1 MKILLRNSLLRYIII
16 SFTTLIISASSVYA
30 AEVSILAVWGG
41 DEEAGFREL
50 LNGFT
55 AETGIAI
62 NYEGDRDVQEVVK
75 QRLAGGNPPDIAII
89 PRPGEIA
96 ALAKAGAL
104 VPLPDLIDEN
114 YINENYG
121 KGMVDLG
128 IHSGVFYALP
138 VKAISKSTVWY
149 KPQSFNDLGVEIPDT
164 WDELMAIT
172 DKYNA
177 AGKTPW
183 AMGGRD
189 GWTLTDWFENIYV
202 RVAGP
207 EKYHQLFVT
216 HELEWTDASVVEAMG
231 YFRQI
236 VDPESNIL
244 GGGEGSISTGFI
256 EGMDNMLLDK
266 AEMYYEGGFMG
277 GIAKANFPDLTCGE
291 DYAWFTFPS
300 IKPEYGKGIV
310 VGGDFAVVF
319 NDNPDVRAFMKYLA
333 GEKGNTAW
341 ASAPKGAIISVN
353 KNVPLDVYSPCI
365 ALEAADLAGADILVF
380 DGSDMA
386 TPAVGGDA
394 MFVGLQDF
402 VAEPD
407 SVNDVLSFI
416 EDAADNSY

>member
-1 MKILLRNSLLRYIII
+1 MKIKFMQSLLNFAII
-16 SFTTLIISASSVYA
+16 SVTTLIVSITSAFA
-30 AEVSILAVWGG
+30 AGVSILAVWGG
-41 DEEAGFREL
+41 DEEAGFRQL
-50 LNGFT
+50 LDGFT
-55 AETGIAI
+55 AETGIAYT
-62 NYEGDRDVQEVVK
+62 YEGQRDVQEVVK
-75 QRLAGGNPPDIAII
+75 TRLAGGNPPDVAII

-104 VPLPDLIDEN
+104 VPLSTLLDED
-114 YINENYG
+114 YINANYG
-121 KGMVDLG
+121 KAMVDLG
-128 IHSGVFYALP
+128 MHFGEFYALP
-138 VKAISKSTVWY
+138 VKASSKSTFWY
-149 KPQSFNDLGVEIPDT
+149 KPQSFKDLGVETPDT
-164 WDELMAIT
+164 WDELMVIA
-172 DKYNA
+172 DKYLA
-177 AGKTPW
+177 AGKTPF

-236 VDPESNIL
+236 VDPDTKIM
-244 GGGEGSISTGFI
+244 GGAEGAISTGFI
-256 EGMDNMLLDK
+256 EGMDAMLQDK

-277 GIAKANFPDLTCGE
+277 GIAKQNFPDLTCGK
-291 DYAWFTFPS
+291 DYSWFTFPS
-300 IKPEYGKGIV
+300 INPEYGKAIMG
-310 VGGDFAVVF
+310 GGDFAVAF
-319 NDNPDVRAFMKYLA
+319 SDTPDARAFWKYLA
-333 GEKGNTAW
+333 GAKGNTAW

>member
-1 MKILLRNSLLRYIII
+1 
-16 SFTTLIISASSVYA
+16 
-30 AEVSILAVWGG
+30 
-41 DEEAGFREL
+41 
-50 LNGFT
+50 
-55 AETGIAI
+55 
-62 NYEGDRDVQEVVK
+62 
-75 QRLAGGNPPDIAII
+75 NPPDIAII

-244 GGGEGSISTGFI
+244 GGGEGAISTGFI

-341 ASAPKGAIISVN
+341 ASAPKGSVISVN
-353 KNVPLDVYSPCI
+353 KNVPL
-365 ALEAADLAGADILVF
+365 
-380 DGSDMA
+380 
-386 TPAVGGDA
+386 
-394 MFVGLQDF
+394 
-402 VAEPD
+402 
-407 SVNDVLSFI
+407 
-416 EDAADNSY
+416 

>member
-1 MKILLRNSLLRYIII
+1 MKIRLVQLLLKFVII
-16 SFTTLIISASSVYA
+16 SFTTLFVSISSAFA
-30 AEVSILAVWGG
+30 AGVSILAVWGG
-41 DEEAGFREL
+41 DEEAGFRQL
-50 LNGFT
+50 LDGFT
-55 AETGIAI
+55 AETGISYT
-62 NYEGDRDVQEVVK
+62 YEGDRDVQEVVK
-75 QRLAGGNPPDIAII
+75 QRLAGGNPPDVAII

-104 VPLPDLIDEN
+104 IPLSSMLDED
-114 YINENYG
+114 YINANYG
-121 KGMVDLG
+121 KAMVNLGMHYG
-128 IHSGVFYALP
+128 EFYALP
-138 VKAISKSTVWY
+138 VKASSKSTFWY
-149 KPQSFNDLGVEIPDT
+149 KPQSFKDLGVEPPDT
-164 WDELMAIT
+164 WDELLAIM
-172 DKYNA
+172 DKYLA
-177 AGKTPW
+177 AGKTPI

-266 AEMYYEGGFMG
+266 AGMYYEGGFMG
-277 GIAKANFPDLTCGE
+277 GIATANFPDLTCGE
-291 DYAWFTFPS
+291 DYTFFTFPS
-300 IKPEYGKGIV
+300 IKPELGKPIV
-310 VGGDFAVVF
+310 LGAGFAVVF
-319 NDNPDVRAFMKYLA
+319 NDRPEVREFMKYMMS
-333 GEKGNTAW
+333 EEGNTLW
-341 ASAPKGAIISVN
+341 AKAPKGKRLSAN
-353 KNVPLDVYSPCI
+353 KNVPLDLYDTCSS
-365 ALEAADLAGADILVF
+365 LEAEAMVNSSIAVF
-380 DGSDMA
+380 DGSDLA

-407 SVNDVLSFI
+407 SVNDVLEFI

>member
-1 MKILLRNSLLRYIII
+1 
-16 SFTTLIISASSVYA
+16 SAFA
-30 AEVSILAVWGG
+30 AGVSILAVWGG

-55 AETGIAI
+55 AETGIAV

-341 ASAPKGAIISVN
+341 ASAPKGSVISVN
-353 KNVPLDVYSPCI
+353 KNVPLSVYSPCI
-365 ALEAADLAGADILVF
+365 AKEAGDLGAASIAVF

-407 SVNDVLSFI
+407 SVNDVL
-416 EDAADNSY
+416 E

>member
-1 MKILLRNSLLRYIII
+1 M
-16 SFTTLIISASSVYA
+16 
-30 AEVSILAVWGG
+30 
-41 DEEAGFREL
+41 
-50 LNGFT
+50 
-55 AETGIAI
+55 
-62 NYEGDRDVQEVVK
+62 
-75 QRLAGGNPPDIAII
+75 
-89 PRPGEIA
+89 
-96 ALAKAGAL
+96 
-104 VPLPDLIDEN
+104 
-114 YINENYG
+114 
-121 KGMVDLG
+121 
-128 IHSGVFYALP
+128 
-138 VKAISKSTVWY
+138 
-149 KPQSFNDLGVEIPDT
+149 
-164 WDELMAIT
+164 
-172 DKYNA
+172 DKYLA
-177 AGKTPW
+177 AGKTPI

-244 GGGEGSISTGFI
+244 GGAEGANSTGFA

-277 GIAKANFPDLTCGE
+277 GVAKQNFPDLTCGK
-291 DYAWFTFPS
+291 DYSWFTFPS
-300 IKPEYGKGIV
+300 INPEYGKAIMG
-310 VGGDFAVVF
+310 GGDFAVAF
-319 NDNPDVRAFMKYLA
+319 SDNPDARAFWKYLA
-333 GEKGNTAW
+333 GAEGNTAW

-353 KNVPLDVYSPCI
+353 KNVSLDVYSPCI

-402 VAEPD
+402 VADPD
-407 SVNDVLSFI
+407 SVNDVLEFI

>member
-1 MKILLRNSLLRYIII
+1 MKIKFVQFLLKFVII
-16 SFTTLIISASSVYA
+16 SFTALIVSISSAFA
-30 AEVSILAVWGG
+30 AGVSILAVWGG

-55 AETGIAI
+55 AETGIAV

-104 VPLPDLIDEN
+104 VPLSDLIDEN

-128 IHSGVFYALP
+128 IHDGVFYALP

-341 ASAPKGAIISVN
+341 ASAPKGSVISVN
-353 KNVPLDVYSPCI
+353 KNVPLSVYSPCI
-365 ALEAADLAGADILVF
+365 AKEAGDLGAASIAVF

-407 SVNDVLSFI
+407 SVNDVLEFI

>member
-1 MKILLRNSLLRYIII
+1 MKIRLVQLLLKFVII
-16 SFTTLIISASSVYA
+16 SFTALFVSISSAFA
-30 AEVSILAVWGG
+30 AGVSILAVWGG
-41 DEEAGFREL
+41 DEEAGFRQL
-50 LNGFT
+50 LDGFT
-55 AETGIAI
+55 AETGISYT
-62 NYEGDRDVQEVVK
+62 YEGDRDVQEVVK

-104 VPLPDLIDEN
+104 VPLSDLVDEN

-128 IHSGVFYALP
+128 IHYGVFYALP

-341 ASAPKGAIISVN
+341 ASAPKGSVISVN
-353 KNVPLDVYSPCI
+353 KNVPLSVYSPCI
-365 ALEAADLAGADILVF
+365 AKEAGDLGAASIAVF

-407 SVNDVLSFI
+407 SVNDVLEFI

>member
-1 MKILLRNSLLRYIII
+1 MKIRLVQLLLKFVII
-16 SFTTLIISASSVYA
+16 SFTTLFVSISSAFA
-30 AEVSILAVWGG
+30 AGVSILAVWGG
-41 DEEAGFREL
+41 DEEAGFRQL
-50 LNGFT
+50 LDGFT
-55 AETGIAI
+55 AETGISYT
-62 NYEGDRDVQEVVK
+62 YEGDRDVQEVVK
-75 QRLAGGNPPDIAII
+75 QRLAGGNPPDVAII

-104 VPLPDLIDEN
+104 IPLSSMLDED
-114 YINENYG
+114 YINANYG
-121 KGMVDLG
+121 KAMVNLGMHYG
-128 IHSGVFYALP
+128 EFYALP
-138 VKAISKSTVWY
+138 VKASSKSTFWY
-149 KPQSFNDLGVEIPDT
+149 KPQSFKDLGVEPPDT
-164 WDELMAIT
+164 WDELLAIM
-172 DKYNA
+172 DKYLA
-177 AGKTPW
+177 AGKTPI

-341 ASAPKGAIISVN
+341 ASAPKGSVISVN
-353 KNVPLDVYSPCI
+353 KNVPLSVYSPCI
-365 ALEAADLAGADILVF
+365 AKEAGDLGAASIAVF

-407 SVNDVLSFI
+407 SVNDVLEFI